1 MACVDHEES
10 HDSCLS
16 RLLPPQRGERN
27 DETKHASLRRGS
39 SERDVGAR
47 PGLSAVDGE
56 TEAAALEAAEGVT
69 WLEEESAGKAV
80 GSAALGHSAPCGVT
94 ADVQTRDVLSHTR
107 LSLEL
112 WERRR
117 MPPAEGEEGDGEE
130 GEAVRIG
137 VGVAVVTGGE
147 DDVTPPAVE
156 GVGLESLPEAA
167 ATSLCGALPSPH
179 RRASSQLATCC
190 LAALLS
196 TASELPWHWKSD

>member
-1 MACVDHEES
+1 M
-10 HDSCLS
+10 
-16 RLLPPQRGERN
+16 LPQ
-27 DETKHASLRRGS
+27 
-39 SERDVGAR
+39 
-47 PGLSAVDGE
+47 
-56 TEAAALEAAEGVT
+56 EAAENV
-69 WLEEESAGKAV
+69 SP
-80 GSAALGHSAPCGVT
+80 SAPCGVT

-130 GEAVRIG
+130 GEAVMIG

-167 ATSLCGALPSPH
+167 ATSLCGALPAPQPAPRANWRPDDWPLSSNPALETSLRLVRLFAQGWGK
-179 RRASSQLATCC
+179 RRPPCRSL
-190 LAALLS
+190 
-196 TASELPWHWKSD
+196 